1 MLNPE
6 TEKDSRPLFTRAFGL
21 RIALWYSTLFIL
33 GAIAI
38 VVLTY
43 VLTATSLAQRD
54 RQLINQKLGDYAAAY
69 RRGGLSQLADTVSA
83 EQRTAPERLFVRVVQ
98 RGRVESRAARDR
110 IAASRGRDAGAGRKE
125 HRGARRV
132 ARAIPRGARHRH
144 ALD

>member
-1 MLNPE
+1 MSFDPE
-6 TEKDSRPLFTRAFGL
+6 EGPDPRDGASTKIEQGTGLRTSTETRPPYTPYMPLFTRAFGL

-83 EQRTAPERLFVRVVQ
+83 EQRTAP
-98 RGRVESRAARDR
+98 A
-110 IAASRGRDAGAGRKE
+110 
-125 HRGARRV
+125 
-132 ARAIPRGARHRH
+132 
-144 ALD
+144 